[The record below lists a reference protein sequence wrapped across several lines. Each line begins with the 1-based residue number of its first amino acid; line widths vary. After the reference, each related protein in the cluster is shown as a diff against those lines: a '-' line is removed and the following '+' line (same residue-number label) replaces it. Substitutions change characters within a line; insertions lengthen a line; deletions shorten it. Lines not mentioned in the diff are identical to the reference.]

1 MTLLGHRRKYSN
13 NITQSTKCSFFYRL
27 SDDSKSRRT
36 DVRIPRDNSLMVE
49 GHHFGADE
57 HREEQRVPWE
67 KKELSSPSTISL
79 DSGHESLVIKT
90 KGVQT
95 FRDFCL

>member
-1 MTLLGHRRKYSN
+1 
-13 NITQSTKCSFFYRL
+13 
-27 SDDSKSRRT
+27 
-36 DVRIPRDNSLMVE
+36 MVE

-90 KGVQT
+90 KGVLT
-95 FRDFCL
+95 FSDFCLQGQLVSFSYLKPNLITVF

>member
-1 MTLLGHRRKYSN
+1 MFIFYW
-13 NITQSTKCSFFYRL
+13 YRL
-27 SDDSKSRRT
+27 SDDYKSRRT
-36 DVRIPRDNSLMVE
+36 DVRIPKDNSLMVE

-90 KGVQT
+90 KGELT
-95 FRDFCL
+95 FSDFSL

>member
-1 MTLLGHRRKYSN
+1 
-13 NITQSTKCSFFYRL
+13 
-27 SDDSKSRRT
+27 
-36 DVRIPRDNSLMVE
+36 MVE

-90 KGVQT
+90 KGVLT

>member
-1 MTLLGHRRKYSN
+1 
-13 NITQSTKCSFFYRL
+13 
-27 SDDSKSRRT
+27 
-36 DVRIPRDNSLMVE
+36 MVE

-79 DSGHESLVIKT
+79 GSGNESLVIKT
-90 KGVQT
+90 KGVLT
-95 FRDFCL
+95 FSDFFFVRPVSFFFVPKTKSYHGILRYFGTNAFIRTN